1 MFTGQN
7 ILPGFPEE
15 LKRVVSF
22 LNERVGQGEFVF
34 SNDPEYWE
42 DHEDII
48 DTLGLSHLD
57 DSYYFAVSLA
67 YLANQCD
74 GNLVFPKNVNIWR
87 WGWALHLITGVSN
100 WGPYY
105 LERIIRSF
113 EGKHEGIESIMSWA
127 TQVYGAGYYD
137 NAVELISLMPQYRIS
152 ILSGLMEN
160 DIDRYYSDYPPADNT
175 EEFALAFVKAN
186 LLKTEKVNK
195 AFDMALTFKSFTSTA
210 AMGFFLSI
218 RGKLDEERKRRC
230 EDVVISM
237 LNGNT
242 TPYVTPLCNWMF
254 LEQDVTAFEERCVL
268 LLIKGLH
275 GENKESSLKAIDR
288 SIGIHLKDPEVLT
301 NVFLCI
307 AEKLQPTDILAMEG
321 CLHSLYEKKDY
332 FNNLVLS
339 FVMHPKGMYR
349 IAGRRLWDNY
359 HLENSDIDVSSFD
372 ENLQLIFIVSMLQ
385 DFGNPETRLP
395 KVLLLLQSG
404 SENFRKHVM
413 AIIHPYVDDYMG
425 HVSNAIDKLKLKCK
439 EANAIKKYVD
449 GRGNAIIERRK
460 LNELSPLFVLEKEYR
475 EAIRLEREHRQ
486 SQMKEVQKQHKA
498 QWEELMHTV
507 VLARGGGWREKDG
520 KTRHLPVTKFSMP
533 ARQMTQS
540 LSPKEQDEWLNNVM
554 KDWDDTSGNY

>member
-22 LNERVGQGEFVF
+22 LNERVEQGEFVF

-42 DHEDII
+42 DRENII

-74 GNLVFPKNVNIWR
+74 GNLVFPKDANIWR

-137 NAVELISLMPQYRIS
+137 NAVELMSLMPQYRIS

-160 DIDRYYSDYPPADNT
+160 DIERYYSDYPPADNT
-175 EEFALAFVKAN
+175 EEFALTFVKAN
-186 LLKTEKVNK
+186 FLKTEEVNK

-210 AMGFFLSI
+210 AMAFYLSI
-218 RGKLDEERKRRC
+218 RGKLDAERKGKC
-230 EDVVISM
+230 EEVVISM
-237 LNGNT
+237 LNGDT

-254 LEQDVTAFEERCVL
+254 LEQDVTSFEEQCVL
-268 LLIKGLH
+268 LLIKGLN
-275 GENKESSLKAIDR
+275 GENKESSLKAIDH

-301 NVFLCI
+301 NIFVCV
-307 AEKLQPTDILAMEG
+307 AENMQPTDILNMEG

-332 FNNLVLS
+332 FNNLVMSL
-339 FVMHPKGMYR
+339 VIHPKGMYR

-359 HLENSDIDVSSFD
+359 HLENSDIDVSGLD
-372 ENLQLIFIVSMLQ
+372 ENLQLVFIVSMLQ

-395 KVLLLLQSG
+395 KVLLLLQTG
-404 SENFRKHVM
+404 SENVRRHLM

-425 HVSNAIDKLKLKCK
+425 HVSNAIDKLKLNNK

-460 LNELSPLFVLEKEYR
+460 LKELSPLFVLEKEYR

-554 KDWDDTSGNY
+554 KDWDDTSGNH

>member
-22 LNERVGQGEFVF
+22 LNERTEQGEFVF

-48 DTLGLSHLD
+48 DSLGLTHLGNG
-57 DSYYFAVSLA
+57 YYFAVSLA
-67 YLANQCD
+67 FLANQCD
-74 GNLVFPKNVNIWR
+74 GNLVFPKEANIWR
-87 WGWALHLITGVSN
+87 WGWSLHLITGVSN
-100 WGPYY
+100 WKPDY
-105 LERIIRSF
+105 LERIIHSF
-113 EGKHEGIESIMSWA
+113 EGKHEGIDGIMNWA
-127 TQVYGAGYYD
+127 THVYGTGYYD
-137 NAVELISLMPQYRIS
+137 DAVELMASMPQFRMS
-152 ILSGLMEN
+152 IMSGLMEN
-160 DIDRYYSDYPPADNT
+160 NFERYCRDYPPADNT
-175 EEFALAFVKAN
+175 EEFAQAFVKAN
-186 LLKTEKVNK
+186 LLKPEEVNN
-195 AFDMALTFKSFTSTA
+195 AFDISLTFNSFTTSA
-210 AMGFFLSI
+210 AMAFYLSI
-218 RGKLDEERKRRC
+218 LGKLDGERKGKC

-237 LNGNT
+237 LNGDT
-242 TPYVTPLCNWMF
+242 TPYVTPFCNWMF
-254 LEQDVTAFEERCVL
+254 LEQDVTAFEEQCVL
-268 LLIKGLH
+268 LLIKGLN
-275 GENKESSLKAIDR
+275 GENKESSLKAIDH

-301 NVFLCI
+301 SIFVCV
-307 AEKLQPTDILAMEG
+307 AENLQPTDILTMEG
-321 CLHSLYEKKDY
+321 CLRCLYENKDY

-349 IAGRRLWDNY
+349 IAGRRLWDIY
-359 HLENSDIDVSSFD
+359 HLENSDIDVSGLD
-372 ENLQLIFIVSMLQ
+372 ENLQLVFVVSMLQ

-404 SENFRKHVM
+404 SENLRKHVM

-449 GRGNAIIERRK
+449 GRGDAIIERRK
-460 LNELSPLFVLEKEYR
+460 LKELSPLFVLEKEYR
-475 EAIRLEREHRQ
+475 EALRLELEHRQ
-486 SQMKEVQKQHKA
+486 GQMKEAQKQHMA

-520 KTRHLPVTKFSMP
+520 KTRHLPLTKFSMP

-554 KDWDDTSGNY
+554 KDWDDTSRNH